1 MPPTILIADDHDI
14 VRQGIRATIARL
26 RPEWEICGEV
36 SNGKDAVEAVQNLNP
51 DVVILD
57 VTMPVMGGLDAAR
70 QIAKL
75 GLASR
80 ILVFTMHESVRMA
93 RDVRNAGAHGYV
105 RKSEAARDLIAA
117 LEALLSGGTFGFQGQ
132 EIDESGEKSWPSSPA
147 CFRVLVFA

>member
-132 EIDESGEKSWPSSPA
+132 EIDEAGEKSGPNSPA

>member
-36 SNGKDAVEAVQNLNP
+36 SNGKDAVEAVQNLHP

-57 VTMPVMGGLDAAR
+57 VTMPVMNGLDAAR

-80 ILVFTMHESVRMA
+80 ILIFTMHESVRMA
-93 RDVRNAGAHGYV
+93 RDVLNAGAHGYV
-105 RKSEAARDLIAA
+105 RKSDAARDLIAA
-117 LEALLSGGTFGFQGQ
+117 LESLLSGGTFGFQGQ
-132 EIDESGEKSWPSSPA
+132 DTDDSGEKSGPNSPA
-147 CFRVLVFA
+147 CFRVFVFA

>member
-36 SNGKDAVEAVQNLNP
+36 SNGKDAVEAVQNLTP

-132 EIDESGEKSWPSSPA
+132 DIDESAEKSGPNSPA
-147 CFRVLVFA
+147 CFRVFVFA